1 MLRCRAKEEWIC
13 HTGGGS
19 RTSQRPTTANQT
31 KQTLTSCGQFGGM
44 EEQGAEGIRQW
55 SRRAGDCIHKDR
67 DRMGG
72 P

>member
-13 HTGGGS
+13 NTGGVVPAPP
-19 RTSQRPTTANQT
+19 RPTTANQT
-31 KQTLTSCGQFGGM
+31 KQTLTCCGQLEGWKGRGR
-44 EEQGAEGIRQW
+44 EDSSVEQET
-55 SRRAGDCIHKDR
+55 GDCIHKDR